1 MEALACL
8 TLPNQDD
15 AMIDEPC
22 TGKEKKQKL
31 GGHSG
36 YTRTLAVVKP
46 TLL

>member
-22 TGKEKKQKL
+22 TGKEKNRNWAGIQDIL
-31 GGHSG
+31 E
-36 YTRTLAVVKP
+36 P
-46 TLL
+46 